1 MRSLLR
7 RLRPA
12 LILGSFALG
21 GLAPADAALSLDE
34 AIRQALEKN
43 FTLRSAALT
52 PQIASADLLAA
63 WGRFDPRWEFSA
75 TQAEDGN
82 PQPTD
87 PFSGSRPPSSLVE
100 TDRYEAGIGG
110 LTPWGLRYSV
120 GGGTQNRRGT
130 FNAFTDQY
138 YSFAGVTV
146 TQPLLRGL
154 GFGST
159 LAPVRLA
166 RLERDRSE
174 WEQRAA
180 AIDVITEVI
189 LRYNEL
195 HFARK
200 LLETTRRSREL
211 AVGLVAENER
221 RFKVGSMSDYDVI
234 AARARVARREEA
246 ILSAE
251 QSVRD
256 AENAL
261 KQLISDERN
270 PALLLGGLE
279 IEPPAPAPTL
289 VVDPAEDFPK
299 ALENRPDYRQA
310 KLAVSRAGVTVA
322 SERNLRLPQVDLV
335 ASVGYNGLDGSFA
348 ESRRQVSDR
357 SNRSYS
363 AGVVVGIPLT
373 FATER
378 GRMRSARLAERQSE
392 LFLAQL
398 EQDIVVLLG
407 RAAGQI
413 ETSQKRV
420 EAARR
425 ARELGAETLAAEL
438 KKLRAGTSSTFV
450 VLELQESLA
459 DLETREF
466 RAHTDA
472 RRAVAEYDRQL
483 GATLRTH
490 QVVLD

>member
-1 MRSLLR
+1 MRLLR
-7 RLRPA
+7 CTVPLTLA
-12 LILGSFALG
+12 LFA
-21 GLAPADAALSLDE
+21 GLAPARAALSLEE
-34 AIRQALEKN
+34 AIREALEKN

-52 PQIASADLLAA
+52 PQIARADLAAA
-63 WGRFDPRWEFSA
+63 WGSFDPRWELSV
-75 TQAEDGN
+75 TQSEDGN
-82 PQPTD
+82 PQPSD
-87 PFSGSRPPSSLVE
+87 PFSGSRPPSSLIE
-100 TDRYEAGIGG
+100 TDRYEAGLGG
-110 LTPWGLRYSV
+110 LTPWGLRYSI

-138 YSFAGVTV
+138 YSFAGINV
-146 TQPLLRGL
+146 TQPLLRGF

-180 AIDVITEVI
+180 AIDLVTEVI
-189 LRYNEL
+189 LSYNEL

-211 AVGLVAENER
+211 AAGLVAENER
-221 RFKVGSMSDYDVI
+221 RFRVGSMSDYDVT

-251 QSVRD
+251 QAVRD
-256 AENAL
+256 AENDL
-261 KQLISDERN
+261 KRLISDARG
-270 PALLLGGLE
+270 PQLLVGSLE

-289 VVDPAEDFPK
+289 TVNPADDFPR

-310 KLAVSRAGVTVA
+310 KVLVARAAVGVA
-322 SERNLRLPQVDLV
+322 AQRNLRLPQVDLV
-335 ASVGYNGLDGSFA
+335 ASLGYNGLDRTFG

-357 SNRSYS
+357 ENRSYS
-363 AGVVVGIPLT
+363 AGLVVGVPLT
-373 FATER
+373 FTTER
-378 GRMRSARLAERQSE
+378 ARMRSARLAERQAE
-392 LFLAQL
+392 LLLADL
-398 EQDIVVLLG
+398 EQTIVVRLG
-407 RAAGQI
+407 GAAGQI
-413 ETSQKRV
+413 ETTQKRI

-425 ARELGAETLAAEL
+425 ARELGAETLGAEL

-483 GATLRTH
+483 GLTLQTH
-490 QVVLD
+490 RIAMD